1 MPCRDYETD
10 SYYSGTSMS
19 GPTKILKIQAD
30 KLARIACTAMRAYE
44 AGTPIS
50 ELLKDKE
57 IASWWTDHKKAD
69 EKERVKSEKEKEKR
83 DVASKLKKAAA
94 AKLTDEEL
102 AAFGLHK
109 NGNKK

>member
-10 SYYSGTSMS
+10 SYYTGTSMS
-19 GPTKILKIQAD
+19 GSVKVLKIQAD
-30 KLARIACTAMRAYE
+30 RLARIACTAMKAYE

-50 ELLKDKE
+50 ELLKDNE
-57 IASWWTDHKKAD
+57 VASWWADHKKAD
-69 EKERVKSEKEKEKR
+69 EKERLKAEKEKEKK
-83 DVASKLKKAAA
+83 DTASKLKRAVA